1 MKKNFKAKI
10 KITILRNGNEE
21 LNETFA
27 LKEKNE
33 FTTKYKYKKNKK
45 KKNATFKY
53 FKISLFDTKKQIK
66 NTNINTR

>member
-10 KITILRNGNEE
+10 KRTILRNGNEE

-45 KKNATFKY
+45 KKYDF
-53 FKISLFDTKKQIK
+53 
-66 NTNINTR
+66 

>member
-1 MKKNFKAKI
+1 VKKNFKAKI

-45 KKNATFKY
+45 KKMRLLNILK
-53 FKISLFDTKKQIK
+53 SLCLIEK
-66 NTNINTR
+66 NK

>member
-1 MKKNFKAKI
+1 VKKNFKAKI

-45 KKNATFKY
+45 KKMQILKKLKY
-53 FKISLFDTKKQIK
+53 IYLIKKK
-66 NTNINTR
+66 K

>member
-45 KKNATFKY
+45 KNATFKY
-53 FKISLFDTKKQIK
+53 FKISLFGTKK
-66 NTNINTR
+66 